1 MIAHIITFILGS
13 IFGATGMSIVIIVG
27 LEEYK
32 NERLGKDG
40 D

>member
-1 MIAHIITFILGS
+1 
-13 IFGATGMSIVIIVG
+13 MSIVIIVG

-40 D
+40 DWKSDRKIKAINSYIR